1 MSNPPA
7 ALEGF
12 TIIGGNANGDSFD
25 GRRGGGMYSENGSPT
40 VTNCT
45 FTGNQGIFGGGM
57 CNYKSY
63 PLLVN
68 CMFTI
73 NTADHGGG
81 MRNMSESSPLIT
93 NCIFTGNHAFSRGGG
108 ISNQGECNP
117 TVTNCKIISKAK
129 GLQEIKPGQI
139 TFCVMARSDTNE
151 PNRLISSAVGLA
163 VPKDREHYGYI
174 SEHHSCGE
182 TARKAGDYAEDLA
195 ATMLA
200 TTLGISFDPDEAWDS
215 RKQVYKASKYIFKST
230 NICQS
235 AEGDKYGKW
244 TTVIAAV
251 VMLF

>member
-1 MSNPPA
+1 MDLIPRQIFFTKGVGIHKDRLASFELALRKAGIEKCNLVYVSSIFPP
-7 ALEGF
+7 
-12 TIIGGNANGDSFD
+12 
-25 GRRGGGMYSENGSPT
+25 
-40 VTNCT
+40 
-45 FTGNQGIFGGGM
+45 
-57 CNYKSY
+57 
-63 PLLVN
+63 
-68 CMFTI
+68 
-73 NTADHGGG
+73 
-81 MRNMSESSPLIT
+81 
-93 NCIFTGNHAFSRGGG
+93 
-108 ISNQGECNP
+108 
-117 TVTNCKIISKAK
+117 NCKIISKAK
-129 GLQEIKPGQI
+129 GLQLIKPGQI

-235 AEGDKYGKW
+235 TEGDKLGKW

>member
-1 MSNPPA
+1 MTVICVLEKRVQFRLYFNLTKKISGEVIDLIPKKIFFTKGVGIHKDRLASFELALRKAGIEKCNLVYVSSIFPP
-7 ALEGF
+7 
-12 TIIGGNANGDSFD
+12 
-25 GRRGGGMYSENGSPT
+25 
-40 VTNCT
+40 
-45 FTGNQGIFGGGM
+45 
-57 CNYKSY
+57 
-63 PLLVN
+63 
-68 CMFTI
+68 
-73 NTADHGGG
+73 
-81 MRNMSESSPLIT
+81 
-93 NCIFTGNHAFSRGGG
+93 
-108 ISNQGECNP
+108 
-117 TVTNCKIISKAK
+117 NCKIISKSK
-129 GLQEIKPGQI
+129 GLQLIKPGQI

-200 TTLGISFDPDEAWDS
+200 TTLGIAFDPDEAWDS

-235 AEGDKYGKW
+235 AEGDKFGKW